1 MKAEH
6 RSISLCRAEGLLVI
20 AAAAEEL
27 VLASAIIIAIGL
39 ITFGMIISY
48 RRESRDEPEIT
59 ADGVLKLPTD
69 RKTSKREA
77 RRRTARILWK
87 QVTAERE
94 RNADLAAALA
104 SFHDQLHASSP
115 MTPFRWTELHRQTH
129 RELDR
134 FGIPVGVSIEEEDA
148 DRDRRD
154 W

>member
-1 MKAEH
+1 M
-6 RSISLCRAEGLLVI
+6 I
-20 AAAAEEL
+20 AVAPGEL
-27 VLASAIIIAIGL
+27 VFASAIIIAIGL

-48 RRESRDEPEIT
+48 RRESREEPEIT
-59 ADGVLKLPTD
+59 VDGTMRVPTD
-69 RKTSKREA
+69 RKTSKTEA
-77 RRRTARILWK
+77 RRRTSRILWK
-87 QVTAERE
+87 QVTVERR

-115 MTPFRWTELHRQTH
+115 MTPYRWAELHRQTH
-129 RELDR
+129 RDLDR

>member
-1 MKAEH
+1 
-6 RSISLCRAEGLLVI
+6 LCRAEGLLVI

-27 VLASAIIIAIGL
+27 ILASAIIIAIGL
-39 ITFGMIISY
+39 ITSGMIISY

-59 ADGVLKLPTD
+59 VDGVLKLPTD
-69 RKTSKREA
+69 RKTSKTEA

-87 QVTAERE
+87 QATAERK

-104 SFHDQLHASSP
+104 AFHDQLHASSP
-115 MTPFRWTELHRQTH
+115 MTPYRWTELHRQTH

-134 FGIPVGVSIEEEDA
+134 FGIPVGVSIEEEEA

>member
-1 MKAEH
+1 
-6 RSISLCRAEGLLVI
+6 VI

-27 VLASAIIIAIGL
+27 VLASAIIIAIGS
-39 ITFGMIISY
+39 ITFGMIIGY
-48 RRESRDEPEIT
+48 RRDMRDEPGTRI
-59 ADGVLKLPTD
+59 DGVLKLPTD
-69 RKTSKREA
+69 AKTSRKEA
-77 RRRTARILWK
+77 RRRTSRILWK
-87 QVTAERE
+87 QVTAERR

-115 MTPFRWTELHRQTH
+115 MTPYRWAELHRQTH
-129 RELDR
+129 RDLDR

>member
-1 MKAEH
+1 M
-6 RSISLCRAEGLLVI
+6 I

-39 ITFGMIISY
+39 IAFGMIISY
-48 RRESRDEPEIT
+48 RRESHDEPEIRV
-59 ADGVLKLPTD
+59 DSILKLPTETKPS
-69 RKTSKREA
+69 RKEA

-87 QVTAERE
+87 QVAAERR

-115 MTPFRWTELHRQTH
+115 MTPYRWSELHRQTH
-129 RELDR
+129 RDLDR

>member
-1 MKAEH
+1 
-6 RSISLCRAEGLLVI
+6 LCRAEGLLVI
-20 AAAAEEL
+20 AATAEEL
-27 VLASAIIIAIGL
+27 VLASAIIVAIGS

-48 RRESRDEPEIT
+48 RRDIRDEPGTRI
-59 ADGVLKLPTD
+59 DGVLKLPTD
-69 RKTSKREA
+69 TKTSRKEA
-77 RRRTARILWK
+77 RRRTSRILWK
-87 QVTAERE
+87 QVTAERR

-115 MTPFRWTELHRQTH
+115 MTPYRWAELHRQTH
-129 RELDR
+129 RDLDR